1 MTSSLLPNFAPLWLE
16 SGLLGPLSSA
26 GGAAPAASASG
37 SFLPGLGNG
46 IANNSNLLMG
56 LGAGLWSGGLGRGLQ
71 EALTGG
77 ALDQKQRAANVQQ
90 QSTFAALKARGI
102 SDSDATAA
110 ALNPEMLR
118 MIVRNRTRQELLRLA
133 PEGASAV
140 IDGERKIKQ
149 KGEWVPA
156 SD

>member
-1 MTSSLLPNFAPLWLE
+1 
-16 SGLLGPLSSA
+16 
-26 GGAAPAASASG
+26 
-37 SFLPGLGNG
+37 
-46 IANNSNLLMG
+46 
-56 LGAGLWSGGLGRGLQ
+56 LWSGGLGRGLQ

-77 ALDQKQRAANVQQ
+77 ALDQKQRTANLQQ
-90 QSTFAALKARGI
+90 ESTYAALKGRGV

-133 PEGASAV
+133 PEGARAV
-140 IDGERKIKQ
+140 IDGERKVKHN
-149 KGEWVPA
+149 GEWVPA